1 VKKVIFVILLG
12 LALSFSASAQKT
24 SAPQAHKEFVQQ
36 VYSSVVLLY
45 GQDGSGGMKM
55 TCTATA
61 YERLADKSGYRFVS
75 AAHCVSGKTD
85 KEQKA
90 QKYYITTDNA
100 GEKIFLNAVL
110 IEAGDKSVGDDFSIF
125 EVKTNREFS
134 VIPLGNSEFLVV
146 GDKVINVASPY
157 GLGKQYF
164 EGYVSNTKL
173 DRPPI
178 DAGKVQWTDVML
190 IEVGSAGGSSGS
202 AIISEDQ
209 RAIVGFLV
217 GGTQSTIGAI
227 CIPVN
232 RFKDFEKAVKVGT
245 YKKSKASDDLAG
257 GESQ

>member
-1 VKKVIFVILLG
+1 MKKLIFVILLS
-12 LALSFSASAQKT
+12 LVLSFSTLAQKT
-24 SAPQAHKEFVQQ
+24 SVAQAHKEFVQE
-36 VYSSVVLLY
+36 VYNSVVLLY
-45 GQDGSGGMKM
+45 GQDESGGMKM

-61 YERLADKSGYRFVS
+61 YEQLVDKSGYRFVS

-100 GEKIFLNAVL
+100 GEKVFLGAVL
-110 IEAGDKSVGDDFSIF
+110 IEAGDKSIGDDFSIF
-125 EVKTNREFS
+125 EVKTTRVFS
-134 VIPLGNSEFLVV
+134 TIPLGNSESLTV
-146 GDKVINVASPY
+146 GDKIINVASPY

-164 EGYVSNTKL
+164 EGYISNIKL
-173 DRPPI
+173 DRPPL
-178 DAGKVQWTDVML
+178 DAGQVHWTDVML

-232 RFKDFEKAVKVGT
+232 RFKDFEKAVKAGT